1 MGFYALVAAE
11 AAVGGAEGPAEGFEG
26 FTGGVGDSGFEAED
40 AFGAEVGGVFAH
52 GLGAAFVVPAGAVA
66 GGLDVEAVVDA
77 VDDDLRLAL
86 RLHVA
91 AHDAEG
97 HPGLAVFG
105 GEAGDDGLEGAL
117 AGGVDVGMA
126 VLEGEEFAT
135 VLEHEAEAVGDEAGA
150 HAAEVGLDL
159 RDHDAVFVGDG
170 EVGGVAV
177 AGGLAGMDGSEDAV
191 ELDLIG
197 ALLCVLLGVE
207 PVDGDFGEVRVGV
220 VAGAVFVGEALGFD
234 LDVEGF
240 GGLEAHVAEVETFGD
255 VEELESG
262 EALGV
267 GGHGVDVDAAV
278 VGDDGV
284 EPLGVLG
291 AEVFDGD
298 PSADAFE
305 VGFDGFG
312 DGAVVV
318 GVAAAFGDE
327 AIGAGEVGVAAD
339 VAFVGGFAVGGE
351 GVEGVGGFFDAGAG
365 FGEVGEVEFD
375 VVADDLWRGGAGFA
389 VVDGGFE
396 ELGPFEFAV
405 ALMEGPPG
413 VECAGDGDGDGS
425 VGGEGSVFCAGAGDV
440 EGEGFGGAAGAG
452 ERDDFFELGVP
463 DHGVAVAADAAGGG
477 FDEAED
483 GVGGDGGVDGG
494 ATFFEDFDGGEGRE
508 GVCGAGGSAAS
519 HGGGAGGEAC
529 SGDAVAGVDVGAVE
543 FFCACGL
550 EFRHIF
556 WHG

>member
-1 MGFYALVAAE
+1 M
-11 AAVGGAEGPAEGFEG
+11 
-26 FTGGVGDSGFEAED
+26 
-40 AFGAEVGGVFAH
+40 
-52 GLGAAFVVPAGAVA
+52 VPAGAVA

-77 VDDDLRLAL
+77 VDDDLCLAL

-97 HPGLAVFG
+97 HPGLTVLA

-117 AGGVDVGMA
+117 AGGVDVGVA
-126 VLEGEEFAT
+126 VLEGEELAA

-150 HAAEVGLDL
+150 EAAEVGLDL
-159 RDHDAVFVGDG
+159 RDHDAVFVGDSEVSG
-170 EVGGVAV
+170 VAVVGGVA
-177 AGGLAGMDGSEDAV
+177 GMDGREDGV
-191 ELDLIG
+191 ELDLFG
-197 ALLCVLLGVE
+197 AFLCVLLGVE

-220 VAGAVFVGEALGFD
+220 VEGAVFVGEALGFD

-240 GGLEAHVAEVETFGD
+240 GGLEAHAAEVEVFGD
-255 VEELESG
+255 VEELEGG

-284 EPLGVLG
+284 VPLGVLG
-291 AEVFDGD
+291 AEVFDGH
-298 PSADAFE
+298 PSADALE

-351 GVEGVGGFFDAGAG
+351 GVHGVDGFFDAGARC
-365 FGEVGEVEFD
+365 GEVGEAALD
-375 VVADDLWRGGAGFA
+375 VIADDLRCGRAGFA

-405 ALMEGPPG
+405 ALVESPPG
-413 VECAGDGDGDGS
+413 VEGAGDGDGDGS
-425 VGGEGSVFCAGAGDV
+425 VGWEGSVFCAGAGDV
-440 EGEGFGGAAGAG
+440 
-452 ERDDFFELGVP
+452 
-463 DHGVAVAADAAGGG
+463 
-477 FDEAED
+477 
-483 GVGGDGGVDGG
+483 
-494 ATFFEDFDGGEGRE
+494 
-508 GVCGAGGSAAS
+508 
-519 HGGGAGGEAC
+519 
-529 SGDAVAGVDVGAVE
+529 
-543 FFCACGL
+543 
-550 EFRHIF
+550 
-556 WHG
+556 